1 MAKKFKLKIYEKDND
16 DLYVVI
22 INPWKR
28 GHELPWSQNAINWIG
43 AWLRLAAH
51 KADETGV
58 VRSIMTMSSVRDL
71 RPFEIDAH

>member
-1 MAKKFKLKIYEKDND
+1 MAKKFKVKIYEKDND

-28 GHELPWSQNAINWIG
+28 GYELPWSQNAANWIG

-51 KADETGV
+51 RADVPNT
-58 VRSIMTMSSVRDL
+58 VRSIMTMNSVR
-71 RPFEIDAH
+71 HV